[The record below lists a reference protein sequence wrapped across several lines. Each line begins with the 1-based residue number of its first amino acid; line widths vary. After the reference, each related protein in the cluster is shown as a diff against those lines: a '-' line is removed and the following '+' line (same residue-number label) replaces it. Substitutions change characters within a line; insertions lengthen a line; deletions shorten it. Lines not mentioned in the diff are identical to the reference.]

1 MYRRVLWGQGIIN
14 RAVTW
19 HPDPMQSPEA
29 WIRNICE
36 AVHAWAIKDHELLGI
51 KVCLASIEADPA
63 TKLYQL
69 ELPEATATQSL
80 SGF

>member
-1 MYRRVLWGQGIIN
+1 
-14 RAVTW
+14 
-19 HPDPMQSPEA
+19 
-29 WIRNICE
+29 
-36 AVHAWAIKDHELLGI
+36 VHAWAIKDHELLGI